1 MRFSKSETILPQYE
15 VPVSTAKK
23 QKKEKDTKNGKR
35 KLHGKFKREKEEVR
49 SQMTW
54 GWIRKGYLKK
64 ETEEFIFAAQEQIL
78 KTN

>member
-1 MRFSKSETILPQYE
+1 MERE
-15 VPVSTAKK
+15 
-23 QKKEKDTKNGKR
+23 

-49 SQMTW
+49 SQETW

-64 ETEEFIFAAQEQIL
+64 EKEEFIFVAQEQDL